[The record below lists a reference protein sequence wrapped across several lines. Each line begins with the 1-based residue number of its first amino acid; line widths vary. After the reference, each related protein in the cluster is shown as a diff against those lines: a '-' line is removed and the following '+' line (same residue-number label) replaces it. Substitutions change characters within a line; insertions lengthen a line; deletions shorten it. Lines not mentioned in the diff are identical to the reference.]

1 MVLACINKSFLHASV
16 TSIIRPNVAVLP
28 SPQQQIQQV
37 VEVSSLSTI
46 QKKALP
52 ETHQENLK
60 T

>member
-1 MVLACINKSFLHASV
+1 MVLACINKSFLHTSV
-16 TSIIRPNVAVLP
+16 TFIIHPNVAVLP

-37 VEVSSLSTI
+37 VEVSSPSTT

>member
-1 MVLACINKSFLHASV
+1 MVLACLNKRFLHASA

-37 VEVSSLSTI
+37 VEVSSLSTT
-46 QKKALP
+46 QEKALP